1 MWSINNNIM
10 MSISCLDF
18 IVYSDFFQDAR
29 CGPSDEDRVDLP
41 RKVVHKVLSPRWE
54 VAVITP
60 PGSNKQLHKVR
71 MVWTYI
77 SNCGLLVM
85 SE

>member
-1 MWSINNNIM
+1 MGWSN
-10 MSISCLDF
+10 
-18 IVYSDFFQDAR
+18 
-29 CGPSDEDRVDLP
+29 VDQVIFKEEQPLMRIERTIP
-41 RKVVHKVLSPRWE
+41 REVVHEVLSPRWE
-54 VAVITP
+54 VAVITS

>member
-1 MWSINNNIM
+1 MGLSN
-10 MSISCLDF
+10 
-18 IVYSDFFQDAR
+18 
-29 CGPSDEDRVDLP
+29 VDQVIFKEEQPLMRIERTKP
-41 RKVVHKVLSPRWE
+41 REVVHEVLNPRWE